1 VITLFTNRE
10 TMNSKVTLK
19 PLKKQAGMTLLELI
33 ASLSVVAVVVVGA
46 LSLYQS
52 ATASQRTTQIT
63 QDLTAIRAA
72 TKQMWQGQGT
82 FGANG
87 TNLNDVLVVSKKVPT
102 TIRVDTTTAPDS
114 LTHAANGSVN
124 ITSSVTTFDV
134 AMTNIDEDLCI
145 PLLTGAQ
152 GWVSVTV
159 AGSAAIT
166 AFPIAPATAVTACAS
181 GTVVTFRGN

>member
-1 VITLFTNRE
+1 
-10 TMNSKVTLK
+10 MNSKHTMK
-19 PLKKQAGMTLLELI
+19 ALKKQAGMTLLELI

-52 ATASQRTTQIT
+52 ATASQRTTQLT

-72 TKQMWQGQGT
+72 TKQLWQGQGT

-87 TNLNDVLVVSKKVPT
+87 TNLNDVLVVSKKIPT
-102 TIRVDTTTAPDS
+102 TIRVDTTTAPDT
-114 LTHAANGSVN
+114 LIHAANGTVN
-124 ITSSVTTFDV
+124 ITSSMTTFDV
-134 AMTNIDEDLCI
+134 AMTNIDQDLCI
-145 PLLTGAQ
+145 PLLTGSQ

-166 AFPIAPATAVTACAS
+166 SFPIPPATATAACS
-181 GTVVTFRGN
+181 TGNVVTFRGN

>member
-1 VITLFTNRE
+1 MKTIKNIKRI
-10 TMNSKVTLK
+10 
-19 PLKKQAGMTLLELI
+19 KKQAGMTLLELI

-46 LSLYQS
+46 LALYQS

-72 TKQMWQGQGT
+72 TKQLWQGQGT

-87 TNLNDVLVVSKKVPT
+87 TNLNNVLVSAKKMPT
-102 TIRVDTTTAPDS
+102 TIRVDTSTTPNT
-114 LTHAANGSVN
+114 LTHAANGTVN

-134 AMTNIDEDLCI
+134 ALTNIEEDLCI

-166 AFPIAPATAVTACAS
+166 SFPVPPAVATTACAT
-181 GTVVTFRGN
+181 GTVLTFRGN

>member
-1 VITLFTNRE
+1 
-10 TMNSKVTLK
+10 MNTIKNIK
-19 PLKKQAGMTLLELI
+19 RIKKQAGMTLLELI

-46 LSLYQS
+46 LALYQS

-72 TKQMWQGQGT
+72 TKQLWQGQGT

-87 TNLNDVLVVSKKVPT
+87 TNLNNVLVSAKKMPT
-102 TIRVDTTTAPDS
+102 TIRVDTSTTPNT
-114 LTHAANGSVN
+114 LTHAANGTVN

-134 AMTNIDEDLCI
+134 ALTNIEEDLCI

-166 AFPIAPATAVTACAS
+166 SFPIAPAVATTACAT
-181 GTVVTFRGN
+181 GTVLTFRGN

>member
-1 VITLFTNRE
+1 
-10 TMNSKVTLK
+10 MNTIKNIK
-19 PLKKQAGMTLLELI
+19 RIKKQAGMTLLELI

-46 LSLYQS
+46 LALYQS

-72 TKQMWQGQGT
+72 TKQLWQGQGT

-87 TNLNDVLVVSKKVPT
+87 TNLNNVLVSAKKMPT
-102 TIRVDTTTAPDS
+102 TIRVDTSTTPNT
-114 LTHAANGSVN
+114 LTHAANGTVN
-124 ITSSVTTFDV
+124 ITSSVTSFDV
-134 AMTNIDEDLCI
+134 ALTNIEEDLCI

-166 AFPIAPATAVTACAS
+166 SFPVAPAVATTACAT
-181 GTVVTFRGN
+181 GTVLTFRGN